1 VGTNKPHI
9 ALFLT
14 TGHCGART
22 EQSAGEKQLQDRQ
35 DVKGIRHVDL
45 TNVQLASSETARG
58 INRNI
63 VLELI
68 RAGQPLSR
76 ADLARSSGLQRSTVS
91 QIVEQ
96 LIREKWVREGAVATL
111 ARGRH
116 PTLLG
121 LNEDLAVIAVDLHPR
136 LATVAVIDLNGR
148 LLSRSLVPLTS
159 NPVASTRSITDCI
172 ERLRQ
177 AFSGNSIEGI
187 GISLPGRIDPGTQ
200 RLVFAPNLHWSDFDL
215 KGLIEKETGLAVG
228 MENAATACLL
238 AELLFGRLNGIS
250 DAVLVTVSEGVGTGV
265 FANGQVITGH
275 QGMAGEFGHFS
286 MDPSGTRCA
295 CGRRGCWETFA
306 SCQAALR
313 SYQELQPKAPAITFN
328 ELLNKAE
335 EGDKAA
341 ARALADQAHHIGR
354 GLGPIIAG
362 LSPEVIFIAGDI
374 TSAWH
379 RFGPIIEKEAAEL
392 TLVGTPPKI
401 LPTHDGDIARLR
413 GAAALV
419 FQRRFVHETAVPSAQ
434 ISRPSKTRRAPQRTG
449 KGKER
454 GSQ

>member
-1 VGTNKPHI
+1 VASGSREINKV
-9 ALFLT
+9 
-14 TGHCGART
+14 
-22 EQSAGEKQLQDRQ
+22 QDRQ
-35 DVKGIRHVDL
+35 YAKGIRHVDL
-45 TNVQLASSETARG
+45 TDVQLASSETARG

-68 RAGQPLSR
+68 RANQPLSR
-76 ADLARSSGLQRSTVS
+76 ADLSRRSGLQRSTVS

-96 LIREKWVREGAVATL
+96 LIREKWVREGAVASL

-121 LNEDLAVIAVDLHPR
+121 LNEDLAVIAVDLHPKI
-136 LATVAVIDLNGR
+136 ATVALIDLNGR
-148 LLSRSLVPLTS
+148 LLSRSLTPLTS
-159 NPVASTRSITDCI
+159 NPTASTRQITECI
-172 ERLRQ
+172 ERMRRE
-177 AFSGNSIEGI
+177 FGGKSIEGI

-200 RLVFAPNLHWSDFDL
+200 RLVFAPNLQWSDFDL
-215 KGLIEKETGLAVG
+215 KGLIEKETGLAVR

-238 AELLFGRLNGIS
+238 AELLFGRLNGVS

-265 FANGQVITGH
+265 FANGQVISGH
-275 QGMAGEFGHFS
+275 HGMAGEFGHFS
-286 MDPSGTRCA
+286 LDPSGIRCA

-313 SYQELQPKAPAITFN
+313 YYQELEPKAPALTFQ
-328 ELLNKAE
+328 ELLFKAE
-335 EGDKAA
+335 EGDKSASK
-341 ARALADQAHHIGR
+341 ALAEQAHQIGR

-362 LSPEVIFIAGDI
+362 LSPQMIFIAGDI

-379 RFGPIIEKEAAEL
+379 RFGSIIEKEAAEL
-392 TLVGTPPKI
+392 TLVGAPPKI

-419 FQRRFVHETAVPSAQ
+419 FQRRFVHETTESSAQTVPSQ
-434 ISRPSKTRRAPQRTG
+434 
-449 KGKER
+449 KGKREPQKR
-454 GSQ
+454 SKARA

>member
-1 VGTNKPHI
+1 
-9 ALFLT
+9 
-14 TGHCGART
+14 
-22 EQSAGEKQLQDRQ
+22 LQDRQ

-121 LNEDLAVIAVDLHPR
+121 LNEDLAVVAVDLHPR

-148 LLSRSLVPLTS
+148 MLSRSLVPLTS
-159 NPVASTRSITDCI
+159 NPGASTRLMTDCI

-177 AFSGNSIEGI
+177 AFPAKSIEGI

-215 KGLIEKETGLAVG
+215 RGLIEKETGLAVR

-238 AELLFGRLNGIS
+238 AELLFGRLNGIN

-286 MDPSGTRCA
+286 MDPSGARCA

-313 SYQELQPKAPAITFN
+313 IYQERQPKGPAITFN

-341 ARALADQAHHIGR
+341 VRTLADQAHHIGR

-379 RFGPIIEKEAAEL
+379 RYGPIIEKEAAEL

-434 ISRPSKTRRAPQRTG
+434 VSRPTKTKRAPQRTG
-449 KGKER
+449 KGKGR
-454 GSQ
+454 VGQ

>member
-1 VGTNKPHI
+1 VQQ
-9 ALFLT
+9 
-14 TGHCGART
+14 R
-22 EQSAGEKQLQDRQ
+22 QSAKA
-35 DVKGIRHVDL
+35 IRHVDI
-45 TNVQLASSETARG
+45 TDVQLASSETARG

-68 RAGQPLSR
+68 RANQPLSR
-76 ADLARSSGLQRSTVS
+76 ADLSRSSGLQRSTVS

-96 LIREKWVREGAVATL
+96 LIRENWVREGGVATL

-121 LNEDLAVIAVDLHPR
+121 LNEDLIVIAVDIHPKQ
-136 LATVAVIDLNGR
+136 ATIAMIDLNGR

-159 NPVASTRSITDCI
+159 KPVGSTRLITDCI
-172 ERLRQ
+172 KRMRD
-177 AFSGNSIEGI
+177 AFAGKPIEGI
-187 GISLPGRIDPGTQ
+187 GISLPGRFDPGSQ
-200 RLVFAPNLHWSDFDL
+200 RLVFAPNLHWPDFDL
-215 KGLIEKETGLAVG
+215 KKVIEKETGLAVR

-238 AELLFGRLNGIS
+238 AELLFGRLNGIR

-275 QGMAGEFGHFS
+275 RGMAGEFGHIS
-286 MDPSGTRCA
+286 LDPSGILCS
-295 CGRRGCWETFA
+295 CGRKGCWETVA
-306 SCQAALR
+306 SCHAALR
-313 SYQELQPKAPAITFN
+313 YYQELQPKAGAISFN

-335 EGDKAA
+335 EGDQSAVE
-341 ARALADQAHHIGR
+341 ALAKQALHIGR

-362 LSPEVIFIAGDI
+362 LSPQMILVAGDI

-379 RFGPIIEKEAAEL
+379 RFGPIIEKEAAAL
-392 TLVGTPPKI
+392 TLVGPPPQI

-419 FQRRFVHETAVPSAQ
+419 FQRRFVREPLQTADEGLQSL
-434 ISRPSKTRRAPQRTG
+434 
-449 KGKER
+449 R
-454 GSQ
+454 GAGEPRKRKKA